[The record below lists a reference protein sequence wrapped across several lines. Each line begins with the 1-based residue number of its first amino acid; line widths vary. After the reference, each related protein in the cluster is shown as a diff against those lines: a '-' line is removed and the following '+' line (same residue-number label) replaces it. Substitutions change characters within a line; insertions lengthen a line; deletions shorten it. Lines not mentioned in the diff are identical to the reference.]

1 MKSKKY
7 LSTSKDSKELE
18 AAWLAHKKIGPV
30 VAEDVKKLVKMRN
43 EVAKELGYLNFH
55 EMKLKL
61 SEQDPAE
68 ILKLFDE
75 LDILNERCF

>member
-1 MKSKKY
+1 MSGKKLTDNEIEEI

-43 EVAKELGYLNFH
+43 EVAKELGYRIST
-55 EMKLKL
+55 K
-61 SEQDPAE
+61 
-68 ILKLFDE
+68 
-75 LDILNERCF
+75 